1 MAPSVSSKSSKKASS
16 KESASTEAPAEQP
29 APTTAEPTPVV
40 SVVSR
45 VTRAGAQDLT
55 EEPPFDDE
63 FIEVQRQALVSER
76 ATYLRQSEVLQAEA
90 DSLTE
95 NREQG
100 DTQFDEESGEGD
112 GVAVERERDLA
123 LSQQALAAVE
133 QIEAALER
141 IEAGTYGICRVS
153 GMRIP
158 RARLEAIPWATER
171 VEHKVGGFG
180 RR

>member
-45 VTRAGAQDLT
+45 VTRAGAPDLT

-133 QIEAALER
+133 QIEA
-141 IEAGTYGICRVS
+141 GTYGICRVS